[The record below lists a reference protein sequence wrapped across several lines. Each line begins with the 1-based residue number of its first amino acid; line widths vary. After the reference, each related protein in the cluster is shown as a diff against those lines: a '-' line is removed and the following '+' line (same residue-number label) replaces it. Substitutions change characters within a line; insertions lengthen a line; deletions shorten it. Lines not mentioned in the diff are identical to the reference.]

1 MRVERFED
9 DDLDIGWMVRSASST
24 WIGPNPRA
32 NQSRWGADAGPR
44 PRPQVGR
51 AVKLSA
57 AAVAF
62 TAVIFGSL
70 LFAAVTV
77 TPGDTVTPVTKLT
90 NGMSHVFAGAV
101 ASPSQAPTIPASAL
115 SPSSAAPRS
124 GTTPLTG
131 PSSRSTRGPTP
142 VLSPSPRPSPHP
154 TDE

>member
-32 NQSRWGADAGPR
+32 SQSRWGADAGPGR
-44 PRPQVGR
+44 QVGR

-101 ASPSQAPTIPASAL
+101 ASPSQAPAIPASVL
-115 SPSSAAPRS
+115 SPSSAAPRA
-124 GTTPLTG
+124 GTTPVTG
-131 PSSRSTRGPTP
+131 PSSRSTHVPTP
-142 VLSPSPRPSPHP
+142 PLSPSPRPTPHP